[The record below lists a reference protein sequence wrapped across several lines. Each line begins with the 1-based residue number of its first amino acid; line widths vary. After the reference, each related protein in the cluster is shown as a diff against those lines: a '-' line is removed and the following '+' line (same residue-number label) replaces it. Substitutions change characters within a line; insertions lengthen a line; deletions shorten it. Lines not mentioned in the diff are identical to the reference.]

1 MTNLTIIL
9 LLKERQEYNYRFIN
23 HFLENNIN
31 YKLIISDGSREQ
43 VETNILK
50 LIKKKQNITYIK
62 FPEDKSYELFYK
74 KISNSLK
81 LVKTKYVLF
90 ASNDDFLI
98 YKNIDKCLNFL
109 RKNNDY
115 IGAGGTMV
123 SFNLI
128 KNKNKHFKL
137 KNIKT
142 IYDKI
147 NLDKESKMARLNT
160 FMNNFSDLPRN
171 SIIRK
176 NVLVQAYK
184 TSSIFFQNNIELK
197 DHFTALF
204 NIIHGKIKVFN
215 SPLVFHQNHFNSNK
229 SEGSQRT
236 NIIKKNIQS
245 KNFINDLIIFDKI
258 LTKKL
263 GQKKNYILKL
273 YFEKVVGKVL
283 NQFHIKKEPSVK
295 QMVGLTIKKIKRKL
309 NILDSRSKENSNLE
323 VLNLS
328 NMIENFLISLKEK
341 DEK

>member
-1 MTNLTIIL
+1 MSNLTIIL

-31 YKLIISDGSREQ
+31 YKLIISDGSKKK
-43 VETNILK
+43 VEPNILK
-50 LIKKKQNITYIK
+50 LIKKEQNITYIK
-62 FPEDKSYELFYK
+62 YPEDRSYELFYK
-74 KISNSLK
+74 KILNSLK

-98 YKNIDKCLNFL
+98 YKNISKCLNFL

-115 IGAGGTMV
+115 IGAGGTMI

-137 KNIKT
+137 KNVKT
-142 IYDKI
+142 IYNKI
-147 NLDKESKMARLNT
+147 NLDKKSKIARLNT
-160 FMNNFSDLPRN
+160 FINNFSDLPRN

-176 NVLVQAYK
+176 NVLIQAYK
-184 TSSIFFQNNIELK
+184 ISSNFFQNDIELK

-204 NIIHGKIKVFN
+204 NIIHGKIKIFN
-215 SPLVFHQNHFNSNK
+215 SPLIFHQHHFNSNK

-236 NIIKKNIQS
+236 KIVKKNIQS
-245 KNFINDLIIFDKI
+245 KNFINNLIIFDQI

-273 YFEKVVGKVL
+273 YFEKVIGKVL
-283 NQFHIKKEPSVK
+283 NQFHIKREPSVK
-295 QMVGLTIKKIKRKL
+295 QMLGLIIKKIKRKT
-309 NILDSRSKENSNLE
+309 NKLDSRYKENSNLE
-323 VLNLS
+323 ILNLS
-328 NMIENFLISLKEK
+328 NMIEEFLTTIKNAK
-341 DEK
+341 